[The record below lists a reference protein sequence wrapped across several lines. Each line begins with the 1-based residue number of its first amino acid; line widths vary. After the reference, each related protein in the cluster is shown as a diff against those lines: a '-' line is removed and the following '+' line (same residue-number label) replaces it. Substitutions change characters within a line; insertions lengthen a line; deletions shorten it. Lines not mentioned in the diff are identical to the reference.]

1 MKTSDNKMINE
12 TRGNIIKMFKTGEY
26 SGLIHGCNC
35 FNTMK
40 SGIAGQITR
49 EFPEASVVDSRTI
62 RGDGSK
68 LGTYSSTQTEFGVIY
83 NCYTQF
89 RYGRDGERY
98 LDYEALYKALEL
110 VRNRHR
116 FDREGLL
123 VPKIGCGLAGGN
135 WNIVKTMIQEIFS
148 DDKNVVLVDFDSV

>member
-1 MKTSDNKMINE
+1 
-12 TRGNIIKMFKTGEY
+12 MFKTGEY
-26 SGLIHGCNC
+26 SGLVHGCNC

-62 RGDGSK
+62 RGYGSK
-68 LGTYSSTQTEFGVIY
+68 LGTYSSTQTEFGSIY

-89 RYGRDGERY
+89 RYGRDGDRY
-98 LDYEALYKALEL
+98 LDYEALYKVLKL
-110 VRNRHR
+110 VNSNHS
-116 FDREGLL
+116 FDKKGLL
-123 VPKIGCGLAGGN
+123 IPRIGCGLAGGN

>member
-1 MKTSDNKMINE
+1 MIKQ
-12 TRGNIIKMFKTGEY
+12 TKGNILEMFKTGEY
-26 SGLIHGCNC
+26 SGMIHGCNC

-49 EFPEASVVDSRTI
+49 EFPEASVADSRTI
-62 RGDGSK
+62 RGDRSK
-68 LGTYSSTQTEFGVIY
+68 LGTYSLAQTEFGSIY
-83 NCYTQF
+83 NCYTQL
-89 RYGRDGERY
+89 RYGRDGDRY

-110 VRNRHR
+110 VNSNHS
-116 FDREGLL
+116 FDKKGLL
-123 VPKIGCGLAGGN
+123 IPRIGCGLAGGN